1 MQIKLKRTSVSCS
14 GVAKG
19 GRGWGGPQVVAL
31 LWGRHYGLCWRPG
44 VLKTFGVME
53 PMKRLSIIYGAPK

>member
-1 MQIKLKRTSVSCS
+1 MLLLPLLPSRRVPNS

-19 GRGWGGPQVVAL
+19 DGPPPAAL
-31 LWGRHYGLCWRPG
+31 LWGRHYGLCCRPG

-53 PMKRLSIIYGAPK
+53 LMKRLTIIYGAPQ